1 MSGLVSA
8 IIPVFNRP
16 AQIIEAVESVLEQ
29 NYRPLEII
37 VVDDGSTDE
46 TYAVMQELKAQNPL
60 LIKLVQTAN
69 RGPGL
74 AREAGRQLARG
85 DYIQYLDSD
94 DVLYS
99 NKFELQVKALEQNP
113 QCQIAYGKTRY
124 RSEHGPSYSAHG
136 KRTGERI
143 DTMFPSFLASRWW
156 NTLTPLYRR
165 SVCDKVGPWLDLKQ
179 EEDWE
184 YDARVAAL
192 GIKLCFVDEFVCE
205 FRSHSED
212 RLSQAQLGLCTK
224 LSSIAQARQL
234 IYEHAIEAGM
244 DSSFH
249 EMQIFSRS
257 AFHLARQC
265 GAAGLRKESQKLFV
279 LSRRASGSPNRKE
292 YLFYQFLAHALGWC
306 LLGQLCC
313 WGDRIKIGK

>member
-1 MSGLVSA
+1 MSGLVSV

-16 AQIIEAVESVLEQ
+16 TQIIEAVESVLEQ

-46 TYAVMQELKAQNPL
+46 TYAAMQELKSHNPQ

-69 RGPGL
+69 RGPGP
-74 AREAGRQLARG
+74 AREVGRQLAGG

-99 NKFELQVKALEQNP
+99 NKFELQVKALERNP

-124 RSEHGPSYSAHG
+124 RSEDNFKESAHG
-136 KRTGERI
+136 KRTGEQI
-143 DTMFPSFLASRWW
+143 ETMFPSFLAGRWW
-156 NTLTPLYRR
+156 STLTPLYRR
-165 SVCDKVGPWLDLKQ
+165 AISDRAGPWLDLKQ

-205 FRSHSED
+205 VRSHSED
-212 RLSQAQLGLCTK
+212 RISQMQLGLRTK

-234 IYEHAIEAGM
+234 IYAHAIEAKLNP
-244 DSSFH
+244 SFP

-265 GAAGLRKESQKLFV
+265 GAAGLGKESQKLFA
-279 LSRRASGSPNRKE
+279 LSRRASGRPNKKE
-292 YLFYQFLAHALGWC
+292 YLVYHFLAHALGWHR
-306 LLGQLCC
+306 LGQLCC
-313 WGDRIKIGK
+313 WRDRIKIGK